1 VTFRIKL
8 WLVFAATLSLTVAAV
23 TVLVYLSARTAF
35 EELDVQRTRALVAQ
49 FRFEL
54 AARGRDIA
62 SRVDRASQ
70 AEAVQRISIDLS
82 SGRADPASYVET
94 ARELASAQALDFL
107 ELISVDGTILS
118 SAQWPARFGYKNDWI
133 TQSGWQKEAASLQK
147 VDLPEGVALGLLAV
161 RKLQFGE
168 TALWLAGGKRLD
180 REFLA
185 ALSLPEGMRALLYL
199 NLDPSFS
206 VLNLASATGVVA
218 EAGRL
223 APFIEQA
230 RTRNDEL
237 TETVFWPSGRTSEVF
252 HALPLFGQEQHP
264 LAVLLLGSSRRELT
278 QLTGLI
284 RRIGLLAGI
293 SGILLGLLASWGISR
308 RLTRSV
314 AQLAEGAGRVAA
326 GDWATRVQVS
336 SRDEMRHLAQIF
348 NRMTSQLVE
357 QREKLIQSERVAA
370 WRELAR
376 RLAHE
381 LKNPLFPLQ
390 ITVENMQKARAEHP
404 EQFDEVFREGA
415 ATLTAELANLKTIIG
430 RFSDFSKMP
439 PPRKERVQLNEVVR
453 QVLRL
458 FDAQFHSTAAFVRA
472 EVELDETLEPVSAD
486 PDQLK
491 RVLQNLVLNALDA
504 MPDGGTLKLS
514 TTRNNGAFCVE
525 VSDSGT
531 GLTPEERDRLFTP
544 YYTTKRHGTGLGLA
558 IVQAVVSDHGGKIS
572 VESEPGRGSTFR
584 IALPANV

>member
-1 VTFRIKL
+1 MTFRIKL
-8 WLVFAATLSLTVAAV
+8 WLVFSATLSLTVAVV
-23 TVLVYLSARTAF
+23 TILVYFSARTAF
-35 EELDVQRTRALVAQ
+35 EELDAQRTRALVTQ

-62 SRVDRASQ
+62 SRIDRAVQ
-70 AEAVQRISIDLS
+70 AEVMRRISIDLS
-82 SGRADPASYVET
+82 SGRADPASYVE
-94 ARELASAQALDFL
+94 AAGELAAAQALDFF
-107 ELISVDGTILS
+107 ELVSADGTILS
-118 SAQWPARFGYKNDWI
+118 SAQWPARFGYRNEWVAQRD
-133 TQSGWQKEAASLQK
+133 WQKGEAFIQT

-168 TALWLAGGKRLD
+168 TVLWLAGGKRLD
-180 REFLA
+180 KEFLTT
-185 ALSLPEGMRALLYL
+185 LSLPEGVRALLYL

-206 VLNLASATGVVA
+206 VQNLTSATGIVA
-218 EAGRL
+218 EGGRL
-223 APFIEQA
+223 APFIEQV
-230 RTRNDEL
+230 RRRNPEPAEA
-237 TETVFWPSGRTSEVF
+237 TFWLGGPTPEVF
-252 HALPLFGQEQHP
+252 HALPLLGREENP
-264 LAVLLLGSSRRELT
+264 LAILLLGSSRRELA

-293 SGILLGLLASWGISR
+293 SGVLLGLLASWGISR

-336 SRDEMRHLAQIF
+336 SHDEIRHLAQIF
-348 NRMTSQLVE
+348 NRMTGQLVE
-357 QREKLIQSERVAA
+357 QRDKLIQSERVAA

-415 ATLTAELANLKTIIG
+415 ATLAGELANLKTIIG

-439 PPRKERVQLNEVVR
+439 PPRKERVQLNEIVR

-458 FDAQFHSTAAFVRA
+458 FDAQFHAATGSVRT
-472 EVELDETLEPVSAD
+472 ELELDESLEPLAAD
-486 PDQLK
+486 PEQLK
-491 RVLQNLVLNALDA
+491 RALQNLVLNALDA
-504 MPDGGTLKLS
+504 MPDGGTLKLR
-514 TTRNNGAFCVE
+514 TTHSNGAVCVE

-531 GLTPEERDRLFTP
+531 GLTPEESDRLFTP

-572 VESEPGRGSTFR
+572 VESEPGKGSTFR
-584 IALPANV
+584 ILLSANA